1 MGLVMEYFQRSKL
14 FKDLE
19 TYSIR
24 GLPRPTNDKYF
35 SDLMESDAIYAV
47 WGYRK

>member
-1 MGLVMEYFQRSKL
+1 M

-24 GLPRPTNDKYF
+24 GLSRPTDDKYYSEIMD
-35 SDLMESDAIYAV
+35 SDPIYAV
-47 WGYRK
+47 WGYRT